1 MSGLGKGGDPTR
13 RGVTT
18 SESGV
23 IGPVGVSSGSSSS
36 TSKLRGVG
44 GTARGGGGTAPGGRS
59 VPVAVASGMSTNVGI
74 GARGSGGLEGA

>member
-1 MSGLGKGGDPTR
+1 MSGLGKGDPTPR

-18 SESGV
+18 FDRGV

-44 GTARGGGGTAPGGRS
+44 GTARGGGGTAPGGRK

-74 GARGSGGLEGA
+74 GARGSGGFEVG